1 MQLIEKQQKEKEYLL
16 IKAEL
21 EKEVHDL
28 KSKPFGSTPAKS
40 TLIYA
45 VHKVHL
51 ALLRGNRMIYKL
63 EPNGACA
70 HNGMAVHAYEDEKEG
85 RISNHIAD
93 NWLNYYNQNFGLP
106 YIETV
111 GVGKDAKTIKEE
123 MVVFVRS
130 EEALKVLRIAM
141 TC

>member
-45 VHKVHL
+45 VRTL
-51 ALLRGNRMIYKL
+51 GTTQRNRMIYKL

-111 GVGKDAKTIKEE
+111 GVGKDAKTIKED
-123 MVVFVRS
+123 MVAFVRS

-141 TC
+141 PC